1 MLRIVRLAILPGML
15 LTACTACV
23 FADTVRS
30 GNMATIESKQ
40 MYSNRPAGYMVPTP
54 YYGTPMAPRFVVPP
68 TAVQHR
74 SMVTVPR
81 VNQTGATSV
90 PVVPV
95 QVQFPLAPQVVA
107 SQMITPQAVTP
118 QAVAPQ
124 AVAPQADVPQ
134 PIERTLVLREPQPE
148 VNVNDELDTFYAR
161 LAKIRLEQRQ
171 LPDALALIQK
181 IKSETFRVRTVV
193 GLAEYVSR
201 DKNYQ
206 AEADRLF
213 RLALAGMEALDRGQP
228 FRVDPSFVP
237 DVPKP
242 PVAPP
247 ADTPAVDVAV
257 PVAVPAVTPANPSVI
272 VPTNPSVVTPA
283 DPPVVAPPRQQLL
296 VPLDDPPVVK
306 PPSAS
311 PDSPVTPRPPLVL
324 PDGAGRNNGRHP
336 PPPPPQGNGVDGGI
350 VTSPPAIIPPVSTE
364 AAPPA
369 HTTETNGSTPLSP
382 PDSLTTTP
390 TQVAPP
396 IVKPTP
402 IPLEDEGVVPE
413 TPKTTPSQESEKP
426 PQQPQPP
433 TRRPPVIILDE
444 N

>member
-1 MLRIVRLAILPGML
+1 MLRLVHLAILPGML
-15 LTACTACV
+15 LSACSVWV
-23 FADTVRS
+23 FADTTRPS
-30 GNMATIESKQ
+30 NRAAIESKP
-40 MYSNRPAGYMVPTP
+40 MYSNRPAGYSVQVP
-54 YYGTPMAPRFVVPP
+54 YYGTPMTPRFVVPP
-68 TAVQHR
+68 ATQYRPAAMAPVVIETDAAAMTVAPTQ
-74 SMVTVPR
+74 VPTVP
-81 VNQTGATSV
+81 
-90 PVVPV
+90 
-95 QVQFPLAPQVVA
+95 QV
-107 SQMITPQAVTP
+107 
-118 QAVAPQ
+118 
-124 AVAPQADVPQ
+124 
-134 PIERTLVLREPQPE
+134 IEKTIVLREPQPE
-148 VNVNDELDTFYAR
+148 MNVNDEMDAFYAR
-161 LAKIRLEQRQ
+161 LAKIHLEKHQ
-171 LPDALALIQK
+171 LAEALVLVQK
-181 IKSETFRVRTVV
+181 IKSEAFKVRTVV
-193 GLAEYVSR
+193 SLAEYVSR

-402 IPLEDEGVVPE
+402 AIPLEDEGVVPE